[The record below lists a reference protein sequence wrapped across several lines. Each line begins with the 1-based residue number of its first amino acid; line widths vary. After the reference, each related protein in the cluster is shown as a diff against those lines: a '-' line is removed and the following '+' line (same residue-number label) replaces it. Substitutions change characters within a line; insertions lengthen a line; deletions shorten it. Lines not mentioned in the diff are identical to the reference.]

1 MFRGLLVLAVLE
13 NARSQIDVTAL
24 EEFSVNFQNVLVTN
38 VDQHT
43 DNRLNLVVS
52 SITTGPLPDTIP
64 SEHGTIAL
72 HARNVQLK
80 TDSHLS
86 FPTPFALGGSG
97 GVPLPLSGLQVHEEL
112 HINGA
117 AGQASFH
124 VESPIVNLCFQL
136 DGLPPVAVMMHDAI
150 EQHLQ
155 QAEQMGASLPV
166 PVGQVT
172 LDGEE
177 DEGDP
182 SGRIL
187 FTQSSHPAFFWPPRG
202 REDEEFAHMI
212 QPPVSEE
219 VMSNVALKFSN
230 YSDSV
235 GSQFAVRACE
245 IESHTSSQSLLAAAS
260 PEAQQFILH
269 RIAQHQ
275 SRLQG
280 VLRPDISNT
289 HFNLMPLA
297 MADLVVSA
305 AAPCTNEELAQ
316 VPGEG
321 LNTLQAAAF
330 TLCSFAMGVAVTFA
344 AISKKSVT
352 PADEYH
358 QVTA

>member
-1 MFRGLLVLAVLE
+1 
-13 NARSQIDVTAL
+13 
-24 EEFSVNFQNVLVTN
+24 

-43 DNRLNLVVS
+43 EHPTPRMTSARRRAVYSSGMSTLLVS
-52 SITTGPLPDTIP
+52 SITTGPVPDTIP

-80 TDSHLS
+80 TDSRLS
-86 FPTPFALGGSG
+86 FPTPFALGQ
-97 GVPLPLSGLQVHEEL
+97 LPLSGLQVHEEL

-166 PVGQVT
+166 TVAQVT

-177 DEGDP
+177 DEGAP
-182 SGRIL
+182 SGRVL
-187 FTQSSHPAFFWPPRG
+187 WTQSSHPAFLWPGGAQRHPHWSRPEVYA
-202 REDEEFAHMI
+202 RAST
-212 QPPVSEE
+212 VSHI
-219 VMSNVALKFSN
+219 VVDNVAVKFSN

-260 PEAQQFILH
+260 PEARQFILH